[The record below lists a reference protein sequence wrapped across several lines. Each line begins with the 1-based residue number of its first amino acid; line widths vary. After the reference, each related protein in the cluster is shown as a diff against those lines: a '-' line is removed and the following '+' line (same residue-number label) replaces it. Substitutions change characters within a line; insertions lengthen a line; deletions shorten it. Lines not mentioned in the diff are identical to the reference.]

1 MREVVEEMSP
11 DDRAR
16 LFEELPAKV
25 VRQLLT
31 DSVPMSAR

>member
-1 MREVVEEMSP
+1 MQEVMEEMSP

-25 VRQLLT
+25 VRQLL
-31 DSVPMSAR
+31 SELSLMSAR